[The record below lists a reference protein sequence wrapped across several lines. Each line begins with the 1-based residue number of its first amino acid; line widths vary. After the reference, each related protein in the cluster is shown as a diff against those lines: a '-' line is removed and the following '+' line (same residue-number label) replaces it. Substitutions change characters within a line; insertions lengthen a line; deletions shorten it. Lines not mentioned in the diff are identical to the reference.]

1 MNIWPQAGI
10 ISLLISLVCSGDLFA
25 SCEVGGLEAGDP
37 WRAPICGSRPQ
48 RCQAKIEGFLQL
60 QSVGQGSTSEQR
72 PIQNMSSPA
81 LYLFFIRMMY
91 MINVAL
97 FGEVSCQS
105 LALHL
110 FFFFYAALGEESLDF
125 GKRMAEKIR
134 KTAPHWEVTG
144 HSFLKRRVCSCTEL
158 IWKRCKFHMD

>member
-1 MNIWPQAGI
+1 MKWEVWR
-10 ISLLISLVCSGDLFA
+10 LLTHGELPSVDPVRSDARRRLKVFCS
-25 SCEVGGLEAGDP
+25 SSP
-37 WRAPICGSRPQ
+37 WARAAP
-48 RCQAKIEGFLQL
+48 L
-60 QSVGQGSTSEQR
+60 QR
-72 PIQNMSSPA
+72 PIQNMSSPE

-97 FGEVSCQS
+97 FAEVSCQS

-134 KTAPHWEVTG
+134 KTAPH
-144 HSFLKRRVCSCTEL
+144 
-158 IWKRCKFHMD
+158 

>member
-25 SCEVGGLEAGDP
+25 SCEVGGLEAADP

-72 PIQNMSSPA
+72 PIQNMSSPE

-134 KTAPHWEVTG
+134 KTAPH
-144 HSFLKRRVCSCTEL
+144 
-158 IWKRCKFHMD
+158 